1 MGYDAD
7 KQCRTGREER
17 IMGKKR
23 ILAVDDEVHILEL
36 IKYNLE
42 SAGYEVDTAEN
53 GEDAVRMAKGKPY
66 SLVLLDLML
75 PGMDG
80 MEVCGVLRKDPQT
93 RQIPIIMLTAKS
105 EEADKV
111 KGLKTGSDDYITKP
125 FSVKELE
132 ARIDAVLRRSGET
145 ELEAAIEAHGVVID
159 PVKHEVRVAGNPV
172 ETTLKE
178 YELLKLLILNK
189 GKVLTRDIILD
200 KVWGY
205 EYFGDTRTVD
215 VHIRHLRKKLDDK
228 GEMIETVRGV
238 GYKMR

>member
-1 MGYDAD
+1 
-7 KQCRTGREER
+7 
-17 IMGKKR
+17 MGKKR

-53 GEDAVRMAKGKPY
+53 GEDAVRMAKEKPY

-80 MEVCGVLRKDPQT
+80 MEVCGALRKDPQT
-93 RQIPIIMLTAKS
+93 RQVPVIMLTAKS

-111 KGLKTGSDDYITKP
+111 RGLKTGSDDYITKP

-145 ELEAAIEAHGVVID
+145 ELEASIEAHGVVID
-159 PVKHEVRVAGNPV
+159 PVKHEVRVEGTPV

-228 GEMIETVRGV
+228 GKMIETVRGV